1 MADTLLGSRAEVL
14 KPSAT
19 LAISSRAK
27 TMTKEG
33 IDVIS
38 LAAGEPDFDTPEHI
52 CKAAKEAI
60 LRGETRY
67 TAAAGIPELRAA
79 AAATVQASTGI
90 ETSANQIVITCGAK
104 QALFNTM
111 FLTLNPGDRVIIPAP
126 CWVTYPAQV
135 LLAGGTPVIIPPL
148 PNGDLDIDGVVQ
160 AAEGARALVLCNP
173 SNPTGQVLT
182 SEELARIGDV
192 ALRHNVM
199 IVSDEIYSELVYPP
213 AVFSSLLRTC
223 PDLKDQTVIIH
234 GVSKTYAMTG
244 WRIGY
249 SAAPP
254 ALAAKMGALM
264 SQTTSNP
271 SSIAQWAAYAA
282 LEGSLGFLND
292 WKTQFAKRRDLLVSN
307 LRQLPGVEC
316 TEPDGAFYVFPSVRG
331 LIQKTGCEDDVQL
344 AARLLEEAHVAVVPG
359 TPFAAPG
366 HVRLSY
372 ATSEEALTAALD
384 RMESWI
390 GSAT

>member
-1 MADTLLGSRAEVL
+1 MTNSLLGTRAAVL

-27 TMTKEG
+27 AMSKEG
-33 IDVIS
+33 IDVVS
-38 LAAGEPDFDTPEHI
+38 LAAGEPDFDTPQHI
-52 CKAAKEAI
+52 CKAAEEAI
-60 LRGETRY
+60 HRGETRY
-67 TAAAGIPELRAA
+67 TAAAGIPELRSA
-79 AAATVQASTGI
+79 AAATIQASTGI
-90 ETSANQIVITCGAK
+90 ETTSDQIIVTCGAK

-135 LLAGGTPVIIPPL
+135 RLAGGTPDIVPPL
-148 PNGDLDIDGVVQ
+148 PNGDLDIDGIIS

-173 SNPTGQVLT
+173 SNPTGQVLS
-182 SEELARIGDV
+182 SEDLARIGEA
-192 ALRHNVM
+192 ALRHDLIV
-199 IVSDEIYSELVYPP
+199 VSDEIYAELVYPP
-213 AVFSSLLRTC
+213 AEFSSLLRTC

-249 SAAPP
+249 SSAPAP
-254 ALAAKMGALM
+254 LAAKMGALM

-282 LEGSLGFLND
+282 LEGSLSFLND
-292 WKTQFAKRRDLLVSN
+292 WKTQFARRRDLLVSG

-316 TEPDGAFYVFPSVRG
+316 AQPDGAFYVFPSVRE
-331 LIQKTGCEDDVQL
+331 LIQQTNCDDDVHF

-359 TPFAAPG
+359 TPFGAPG

-372 ATSEEALTAALD
+372 ATSEDALKTALS

-390 GSAT
+390 GSST